1 MSYSTFNG
9 WKKKGRVVAQGQR
22 GVYENEYG
30 DKMFHRNQTLPI
42 GGVERITVYRDN
54 YGRFVKKTV
63 TTTHF

>member
-1 MSYSTFNG
+1 MEG
-9 WKKKGRVVAQGQR
+9 WVVAQGQR
-22 GVYENEYG
+22 GSFRNEYG
-30 DKMFHRNQTLPI
+30 DKMFHKNQTLPI

>member
-1 MSYSTFNG
+1 MYSTFNG
-9 WKKKGRVVAQGQR
+9 CKRKGRVVTQGQR

-30 DKMFHRNQTLPI
+30 YKMFHRNQTLSI

-63 TTTHF
+63 TTTYF